1 MAGWH
6 PSSRQAN
13 RQVDAHTLLVGAAD
27 AAALAT
33 RGGDERVKPSNP
45 KLVGNPPSREALKL
59 AYEYIITHILPR
71 MVEGDKR
78 KSEQNTE

>member
-1 MAGWH
+1 
-6 PSSRQAN
+6 
-13 RQVDAHTLLVGAAD
+13 
-27 AAALAT
+27 
-33 RGGDERVKPSNP
+33 VKPSNP